1 MKLESVEFQFNNGFQ
16 IPKRHFFNKNRLVN
30 FSAEN
35 LIYLKSDLFI
45 ERKLKGNTPQSH
57 SKIDLKGRSP
67 KRVASAFLIQIETAT
82 MPESRCVPTLTQM
95 GFAD

>member
-1 MKLESVEFQFNNGFQ
+1 MKLESAVEFNNVEFQSVIWVIF
-16 IPKRHFFNKNRLVN
+16 FFNKNRLVN
-30 FSAEN
+30 FPAEN
-35 LIYLKSDLFI
+35 SESDLFI
-45 ERKLKGNTPQSH
+45 EEKLKGIMPQSH